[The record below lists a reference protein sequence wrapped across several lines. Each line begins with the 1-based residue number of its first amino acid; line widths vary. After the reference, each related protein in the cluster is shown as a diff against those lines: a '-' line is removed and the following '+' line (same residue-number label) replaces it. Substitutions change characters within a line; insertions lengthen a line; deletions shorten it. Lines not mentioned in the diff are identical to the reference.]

1 MARTLRRYEW
11 GGDVS
16 GLLADGPADY
26 ILAARHSRGGGCA
39 HALTSPCARTRLE
52 YAVRVA
58 QGAPLRRRPRA
69 CSAMYRRATSSAQ
82 RATRDAR
89 RTPEH
94 RSLPA
99 FGTVRYSVRR
109 PLGSDVVYIDD
120 AIVRT
125 EYPSVPFVPVVPL
138 STQ

>member
-1 MARTLRRYEW
+1 M
-11 GGDVS
+11 S
-16 GLLADGPADY
+16 SLLADGPADY

-39 HALTSPCARTRLE
+39 HALTSPRARTRLE

-58 QGAPLRRRPRA
+58 HGAPLRRRPRA
-69 CSAMYRRATSSAQ
+69 CSAMYRRATCSAQ
-82 RATRDAR
+82 HATRDAQ
-89 RTPEH
+89 EH
-94 RSLPA
+94 RSLTT
-99 FGTVRYSVRR
+99 FGTLRYSLRR
-109 PLGSDVVYIDD
+109 PLWSDVVYIDD